1 MMCDLLGIEPR
12 PNNGTMATV
21 KKMYKDEPDDEPD
34 GEKPTAGQWSVI
46 TWSSRALVAAS
57 AVAVM
62 MVL

>member
-1 MMCDLLGIEPR
+1 
-12 PNNGTMATV
+12 
-21 KKMYKDEPDDEPD
+21 MYKDEPDDEPD